1 MNIQQMQMP
10 AIVNENGEL
19 IPLNQAINKKNI
31 KDIPDEQLEDMAY
44 TVKMF
49 DPQINIVKSEMKQRA
64 KDGHSF
70 SRYILS
76 DRAANKLDT
85 DNNVF
90 KQEMQLKYGWDALEV
105 KSATQLKRQFG
116 DQVTQDIERHTVHG
130 VRQVVEWQ

>member
-31 KDIPDEQLEDMAY
+31 KDIPDEQLENIAY

-49 DPQINIVKSEMKQRA
+49 DPQINTVKSEMKQRA
-64 KDGHSF
+64 KEGHSF

-105 KSATQLKRQFG
+105 KSAAQLKKKYG

-130 VRQVVEWQ
+130 VRQVAEWQ

>member
-10 AIVNENGEL
+10 AIVNEDGEL

-31 KDIPDEQLEDMAY
+31 KDIPDEQLEDIAY

-76 DRAANKLDT
+76 DRANNKLDT

-90 KQEMQLKYGWDALEV
+90 KQEMQLKYGWSALEV

-116 DQVTQDIERHTVHG
+116 DQVTQDIERYTVHG
-130 VRQVVEWQ
+130 VRQVAEWQ

>member
-31 KDIPDEQLEDMAY
+31 KDIPDEQLEDIAY

-76 DRAANKLDT
+76 DRANNKLDT

-130 VRQVVEWQ
+130 VRQVAEWQ

>member
-10 AIVNENGEL
+10 AIVNEDGEL
-19 IPLNQAINKKNI
+19 VPINQAINKKNI
-31 KDIPDEQLEDMAY
+31 KDIPDNQLEDMAY

-76 DRAANKLDT
+76 DRANNKLDT

-116 DQVTQDIERHTVHG
+116 DQVTQDIERHTVRG
-130 VRQVVEWQ
+130 VRQVAEWQ

>member
-10 AIVNENGEL
+10 AIVNEDGEL

-31 KDIPDEQLEDMAY
+31 KDVSDEKLEDIAY

-49 DPQINIVKSEMKQRA
+49 DPQINIVKAEMKQRA

-76 DRAANKLDT
+76 DRANNKLDT

-130 VRQVVEWQ
+130 VRQVAEWQ

>member
-10 AIVNENGEL
+10 VIVNEDGEL
-19 IPLNQAINKKNI
+19 VPINQAINKKNI
-31 KDIPDEQLEDMAY
+31 KDIPDEQLEDIAY

-49 DPQINIVKSEMKQRA
+49 DPQINIVKAEMKQRV

-90 KQEMQLKYGWDALEV
+90 KQEMQIKYGWDALEV
-105 KSATQLKRQFG
+105 KSAAQLKKKYG
-116 DQVTQDIERHTVHG
+116 EQVLTDIENHTVHG
-130 VRQVVEWQ
+130 VRQVAEWQ

>member
-10 AIVNENGEL
+10 AIVNEDGEL

-31 KDIPDEQLEDMAY
+31 KDIPDEQLEDIAY

-70 SRYILS
+70 SRYIVS
-76 DRAANKLDT
+76 DRANNKLDT

-90 KQEMQLKYGWDALEV
+90 KQEMQIKYGWDALEV
-105 KSATQLKRQFG
+105 KSGTQLKRQFG
-116 DQVTQDIERHTVHG
+116 ERVMQDIERHTVHG
-130 VRQVVEWQ
+130 VRQVAEWQ

>member
-1 MNIQQMQMP
+1 MP

-49 DPQINIVKSEMKQRA
+49 DPQINIVKTEMKQRA

-130 VRQVVEWQ
+130 VRQVAEWQ

>member
-19 IPLNQAINKKNI
+19 IPINQAINKKNI
-31 KDIPDEQLEDMAY
+31 KDIPDEQLEDIAY

-49 DPQINIVKSEMKQRA
+49 DPQINIVKAEMKQRV
-64 KDGHSF
+64 KEGHSF
-70 SRYILS
+70 NRYILS
-76 DRAANKLDT
+76 DRENNKLDT

-90 KQEMQLKYGWDALEV
+90 KQEMQLKYGWNALEV

-130 VRQVVEWQ
+130 VRQVAEWQ

>member
-10 AIVNENGEL
+10 AIVNEDGEL

-31 KDIPDEQLEDMAY
+31 KDIPDEQLEDIAY

-64 KDGHSF
+64 KEGHSF

-76 DRAANKLDT
+76 DRANNKLDT

>member
-10 AIVNENGEL
+10 AIINEDGEL

-31 KDIPDEQLEDMAY
+31 KDIPDEQLEDIAY

-70 SRYILS
+70 SRYIIS
-76 DRAANKLDT
+76 DRANNKLDT

-90 KQEMQLKYGWDALEV
+90 KQEMQIKYGWDALEV

-116 DQVTQDIERHTVHG
+116 EQVMQDIERHTVHG
-130 VRQVVEWQ
+130 VRQVAEWQ

>member
-1 MNIQQMQMP
+1 MP
-10 AIVNENGEL
+10 AVVNEDGEM
-19 IPLNQAINKKNI
+19 IPLNQAINKNNI
-31 KDIPDEQLEDMAY
+31 KDIPDDQLEDIAY
-44 TVKMF
+44 TIKMF
-49 DPQINIVKSEMKQRA
+49 NPQIDLVKKEMTKRA
-64 KDGHSF
+64 KAGSSF
-70 SRYILS
+70 YRFGLS

-130 VRQVVEWQ
+130 VRQVAEWQ

>member
-19 IPLNQAINKKNI
+19 VPINQAINKKNI

-49 DPQINIVKSEMKQRA
+49 DPQINIVKAEMKKRVQ
-64 KDGHSF
+64 DGHSF

-76 DRAANKLDT
+76 DRANNKLDT

-90 KQEMQLKYGWDALEV
+90 KQEMQIKYGWDALEV
-105 KSATQLKRQFG
+105 KSAAQLKKKYG
-116 DQVTQDIERHTVHG
+116 EQVLTDIENHTVHG
-130 VRQVVEWQ
+130 VRQVAEWQ

>member
-10 AIVNENGEL
+10 AIVNEDGEL
-19 IPLNQAINKKNI
+19 IPINQAINKKNI

-49 DPQINIVKSEMKQRA
+49 DAQINIVKAEMKQRV
-64 KDGHSF
+64 KEGHSF
-70 SRYILS
+70 NRYILS
-76 DRAANKLDT
+76 DRANNKLDT

-90 KQEMQLKYGWDALEV
+90 KQEMQLKYGWNALEV

-116 DQVTQDIERHTVHG
+116 DQVTQDIEKHTVHG
-130 VRQVVEWQ
+130 VRQVAEWQ